1 MSEHIDEHTDEWFKH
16 SSDEPDHI
24 TAHGETNSVIIIAF
38 LLATILVV
46 GVTSLLI
53 IQYFKVRVSGL
64 EGELVEDRVDQ
75 TVAQPYRERR
85 ESWEQKLTEPQWIDR
100 EKGIVGLP
108 LDVAMQRV
116 VSEYEGG

>member
-1 MSEHIDEHTDEWFKH
+1 
-16 SSDEPDHI
+16 
-24 TAHGETNSVIIIAF
+24 VIIIAF

-75 TVAQPYRERR
+75 TVAQPYRELS
-85 ESWEQKLTEPQWIDR
+85 ESWEQKLSEPQWIDR
-100 EKGIVGLP
+100 DKGIVGLP
-108 LDVAMQRV
+108 LEVAMERV
-116 VSEYEGG
+116 VSEYKDR